1 MPRLTITLSEER
13 HQALKEAAARRDQSI
28 GDVIEESLES
38 FGINT
43 RASATTLVA
52 RAREN
57 ADLDEQ
63 DALTTAV
70 EEIRRHRD

>member
-43 RASATTLVA
+43 RASAATLVA

-57 ADLDEQ
+57 ANLDEQ
-63 DALTTAV
+63 DALSTAV